1 MQNLIRNRGRQG
13 YAALALFLIV
23 YLAAL
28 ALVIAPKDLL
38 TGTVAES
45 AAQD

>member
-13 YAALALFLIV
+13 YVALALFLIV

-28 ALVIAPKDLL
+28 GLVLAPKGVLS
-38 TGTVAES
+38 GPGIEVSAEG
-45 AAQD
+45 